1 MKFVLA
7 ALLLASTA
15 LALPVQQVDDTR
27 SLSERHQTELAH
39 VKEKADLEV
48 RLAQAEAKNEAATLR
63 GAPSTAICRF

>member
-39 VKEKADLEV
+39 VITND
-48 RLAQAEAKNEAATLR
+48 QSPN
-63 GAPSTAICRF
+63 RFCA